1 MASKLKLTYYKSL
14 LSSMHVAR
22 IHGEIIIAKPIMM
35 LTIFKL
41 IEDGLLIGNK
51 IIFSKELADTYKE
64 IYTQYRQ
71 GSITPPVYPYY
82 YLNSED
88 FYYIKGET
96 GRRTPSVKF
105 LREKVEFAALD
116 EELWDMLQDA
126 EIRNEL
132 RESIVNRF
140 LK

>member
-1 MASKLKLTYYKSL
+1 
-14 LSSMHVAR
+14 MHVAR

-41 IEDGLLIGNK
+41 IEDGRLIGNK
-51 IIFSKELADTYKE
+51 IIFSKELADTYKD
-64 IYTQYRQ
+64 IYTMYRQ

-82 YLNSED
+82 YLNSEE

-96 GRRTPSVKF
+96 GRKTPSVKF
-105 LREKVEFAALD
+105 LQEKVEFAALD

-132 RESIVNRF
+132 RESIVSRF